1 MYKNNFKQLITLV
14 LFVTLF
20 VAFPASSSEK
30 ASKIQD
36 ISFIQDGQV
45 SKLIIV
51 FDKETY
57 AERTHIKDDKQIILD
72 LKNVQA
78 DKKFFRGIDTSE
90 FSGSSVYISP
100 YKKPGTKNDLR
111 FAIQLRDNVRSF
123 IENKRNRIVLH
134 IENRFGV
141 FSKRKLEKADVQ
153 VTGAALEESDKK
165 LNIPKTDNVLD
176 ILENLTLSGVKKYV
190 GKKISI
196 NVINVSYPAVLRM
209 IADTSGFNII
219 IDNEINNLPPLTLS
233 LTNIPWDEA
242 LDTILSLGK
251 LVGKKHSNILTVQT
265 ETKAREEKRLE
276 IERRNL
282 NRIQEPMVTK
292 IFPISFAQ
300 PAAIVT
306 IISDY
311 LTGSAGNGAAGG
323 AAVVGSDQQ
332 GRARVDERTSNII
345 VRDTVEVIER
355 IKKIIEVLD
364 TETPQILIESKIVE
378 VTDRYELRAGLGGQ
392 GIQAGYNPIQDLNTI
407 GAETGTFSFSSAP
420 TSGSPNVLSGV
431 VSVYKRLTGLN
442 FALQLMESETKGRIV
457 SSPKIITQNNES
469 ATISSDQVR
478 SFLVAA
484 QADPN
489 GGIAPQTELT
499 SVTATL
505 SLNVTPRVT
514 NDGSI
519 NMKIDITK
527 GSFEPQIDPNT
538 PPNQTNNA
546 MSTNVLVDNGST
558 IVVGG
563 IHTTTDEEVES
574 GIPFLKDLPLIGW
587 LFRSAYNPSSNKAE
601 LVVFLTPRIINQ
613 EEAGLVNREAGGLGI

>member
-1 MYKNNFKQLITLV
+1 MYKKKFIVIMSLLAS
-14 LFVTLF
+14 FVF
-20 VAFPASSSEK
+20 AADESSNIK
-30 ASKIQD
+30 D

-45 SKLIIV
+45 SKLIIL
-51 FDKETY
+51 FDKETF

-72 LKNVQA
+72 LKNVKA
-78 DKKFFRGIDTSE
+78 DKKFLRGIDTSE
-90 FSGSSVYISP
+90 FSGSSVFVSP
-100 YKKPGTKNDLR
+100 YKKPGSKNDLR

-123 IENKRNRIVLH
+123 IENKRNRVVLH

-141 FSKRKLEKADVQ
+141 FSKRKLEKADIQ
-153 VTGAALEESDKK
+153 VTGSGLEETDKR
-165 LNIPKTDNVLD
+165 LNIPKSGTIQD
-176 ILENLTLSGVKKYV
+176 ILANLTLSGVKKYI

-196 NVINVSYPAVLRM
+196 NVISVSYPAVLRM

-219 IDNEINNLPPLTLS
+219 IDDAVKTLPPLTLS

-242 LDTILSLGK
+242 LDTIMSLGK
-251 LVGKKHSNILTVQT
+251 LVAKKHSNILTVQT
-265 ETKAREEKRLE
+265 ETKAREEKKLE
-276 IERRNL
+276 IERKNL
-282 NRIQEPMVTK
+282 NKIQEPMVTK
-292 IFPISFAQ
+292 VFPISFAQ
-300 PAAIVT
+300 PADIVK
-306 IISDY
+306 IIADY
-311 LTGSAGNGAAGG
+311 LTGAQGNSSGATGG
-323 AAVVGSDQQ
+323 VSSEQA
-332 GRARVDERTSNII
+332 GRAKVDTRTSNII

-378 VTDRYELRAGLGGQ
+378 VIDRYELRAGLGGQ
-392 GIQAGYNPIQDLNTI
+392 GIQAGYNPIADLDVI
-407 GAETGTFSFSSAP
+407 GTETGTFSFSSAP
-420 TSGSPNVLSGV
+420 TTGSPNILTGV

-457 SSPKIITQNNES
+457 SSPKIITQNNEA
-469 ATISSDQVR
+469 ATITSDEVR

-484 QADPN
+484 PADPN
-489 GGIAPQTELT
+489 AGVAPITELT

-519 NMKIDITK
+519 NMKVDITK
-527 GSFEPQIDPNT
+527 GSFEPQADPNA

-563 IHTTTDEEVES
+563 IHTTSTSEVES

-613 EEAGLVNREAGGLGI
+613 EEAGLVNREDTGLGI

>member
-1 MYKNNFKQLITLV
+1 MYKKKFLTIIISL
-14 LFVTLF
+14 LASF
-20 VAFPASSSEK
+20 AFAAEESSNIK
-30 ASKIQD
+30 D

-45 SKLIIV
+45 SKLIIL
-51 FDKETY
+51 FDKETF

-72 LKNVQA
+72 LKNVKA
-78 DKKFFRGIDTSE
+78 DKKFLRGIDTSE
-90 FSGSSVYISP
+90 FSGSSVFVSP
-100 YKKPGTKNDLR
+100 YKKPGSKNDLR

-123 IENKRNRIVLH
+123 VENKRNRVVLH

-153 VTGAALEESDKK
+153 ITGSALEESDKK
-165 LNIPKTDNVLD
+165 LNIPKSGKVLD
-176 ILENLTLSGVKKYV
+176 ILENLTLSGVKRYI
-190 GKKISI
+190 GKRISI
-196 NVINVSYPAVLRM
+196 DVVSVGYPAVLRM

-219 IDNEINNLPPLTLS
+219 IDDAIKNLPPLTLS

-242 LDTILSLGK
+242 LDTIMSLGK
-251 LVGKKHSNILTVQT
+251 LVAKKHSNILTVQT
-265 ETKAREEKRLE
+265 EVKARQEKKLE
-276 IERRNL
+276 IERINL

-292 IFPISFAQ
+292 VFPISFAK
-300 PAAIVT
+300 PEDIVT
-306 IISDY
+306 IITDY
-311 LTGSAGNGAAGG
+311 LTGAQGNGG
-323 AAVVGSDQQ
+323 AAVDQV
-332 GRARVDERTSNII
+332 GRARVDARTSNII

-355 IKKIIEVLD
+355 IKKIVEVLD

-378 VTDRYELRAGLGGQ
+378 VIDRYELRAGLGGQ
-392 GIQAGYNPIQDLNTI
+392 GIQAGYNPISDLNTL
-407 GAETGTFSFSSAP
+407 GDDSGTFSFSSAP
-420 TSGSPNVLSGV
+420 TAGSPNILTGV

-469 ATISSDQVR
+469 ATISSDEVK

-484 QADPN
+484 PADPN
-489 GGIAPQTELT
+489 AGVAPVTELT

-519 NMKIDITK
+519 NMKVDISK
-527 GSFEPQIDPNT
+527 GSFEPQTDPNA

-563 IHTTTDEEVES
+563 IHTTNTSEVES

-587 LFRSAYNPSSNKAE
+587 LFRSAYNPASNKAE
-601 LVVFLTPRIINQ
+601 LVVFITPRIINQ
-613 EEAGLVNREAGGLGI
+613 EEAGLVNREADGLGI